1 MTKRRKTSEREIRA
15 DKMQKEKKLNR
26 DRADQWISTHP
37 LSFLVRLTSV
47 ELGAQL
53 LSPYESSL
61 HSSSSLNYTE
71 KTHQSSSTNHFLVQ
85 PLTTS
90 DHGQIRLREHQ
101 YLRVTCVV
109 ARALPA
115 VTLTFPFDI
124 DYRIEKNLTSQNDDQ
139 TYRTI
144 LVLILHIHRSHHRRQ
159 FHCEATQNQLNSN
172 DGLES
177 VSPSVTEQAYS
188 VQHRVLSN
196 TLQMDVLCKCPCVC
210 MCVFI
215 YVGIK
220 YSLTSN
226 WMKENEWTCL
236 TNWWNRCRL
245 LLRTPSRKENRWKDG
260 MQTSTWR

>member
-1 MTKRRKTSEREIRA
+1 M
-15 DKMQKEKKLNR
+15 
-26 DRADQWISTHP
+26 
-37 LSFLVRLTSV
+37 TSV

-53 LSPYESSL
+53 ISPYESSL
-61 HSSSSLNYTE
+61 HSSSSLNHTE

-90 DHGQIRLREHQ
+90 DYGQIRLREHQ

-124 DYRIEKNLTSQNDDQ
+124 DYRIEKNITSQNDDQ

-144 LVLILHIHRSHHRRQ
+144 LVLVLHIHRSYHRRQ

-177 VSPSVTEQAYS
+177 VSPATEQVYS

-196 TLQMDVLCKCPCVC
+196 TLQMDVLCKC
-210 MCVFI
+210 
-215 YVGIK
+215 
-220 YSLTSN
+220 TDESN
-226 WMKENEWTCL
+226 IH
-236 TNWWNRCRL
+236 
-245 LLRTPSRKENRWKDG
+245 
-260 MQTSTWR
+260 